1 MTTRQTLLKMHSRT
15 TDALFAP
22 LMSTVTYQSESVVTT
37 MRTLP
42 DILVAESGVEMV
54 GDLRPHEK
62 IGSAGGKG
70 IPTVRGRFGISGGRR
85 GCRLFWKED
94 LIVWRNLPLRDG
106 TWAPSATCSSAGLAV
121 IERSRG
127 DGVSPARSGLGT
139 ASPGVLDGGVDSSAA
154 GELVLEGEDVQ
165 GC

>member
-1 MTTRQTLLKMHSRT
+1 MKTRETLLKMHSRT

-42 DILVAESGVEMV
+42 DMPVAESGAEVV
-54 GDLRPHEK
+54 GDLRRHEK
-62 IGSAGGKG
+62 VGSAGGKG
-70 IPTVRGRFGISGGRR
+70 IPTLRGRFGISGGGR
-85 GCRLFWKED
+85 CRWFWNED
-94 LIVWRNLPLRDG
+94 LIVWRNLPLRDV
-106 TWAPSATCSSAGLAV
+106 TWAPSATYSSAGLAA

-127 DGVSPARSGLGT
+127 GGVSPARSGLGT

-154 GELVLEGEDVQ
+154 GELVLEGEEVE